1 MAVRQAYVHSELN
14 GSLLPMKILSHF
26 ALFFSPKKIN
36 EIFSVQIVFGV
47 FVLFCFF
54 PSQNISCAFY
64 SFNCSELSHSFL
76 LSACK
81 RGTYPTSL
89 CRHGKSRR
97 PCGALSVQKQ
107 ALPTG
112 WDNHPESLVNS

>member
-14 GSLLPMKILSHF
+14 GTLLPMKILSHF
-26 ALFFSPKKIN
+26 ALFFSPKIN
-36 EIFSVQIVFGV
+36 EIFQFRL
-47 FVLFCFF
+47 FLEFLFCFF
-54 PSQNISCAFY
+54 PSQNISSAFY

-89 CRHGKSRR
+89 CHHGKSRR